1 MSLLRV
7 VVRARRML
15 VRLFAV
21 LVSRGRVL
29 LRLFVFANLVMV
41 GSLMVMMR
49 GGVMMMLA
57 RGMFRR
63 LSHL

>member
-15 VRLFAV
+15 MRLFAM